1 MEDMV
6 MDLESDFVEENGVL
20 KARRKR
26 ELVREEAWSRVC
38 EERELEKKEKREQEK
53 IIENRF
59 GKISKK
65 EQKKEKESSR
75 SLCVHV

>member
-38 EERELEKKEKREQEK
+38 EERELEKKKK
-53 IIENRF
+53 ENR
-59 GKISKK
+59 K
-65 EQKKEKESSR
+65 R
-75 SLCVHV
+75 